1 MDAPVADTAAM
12 IAGMNPALMPGRW
25 AFRTITEAELAD
37 CLPNAL
43 AVFREE
49 EGLSVLVPAQADE
62 EAMAQVTLQV
72 FSSLGGIGLTAA
84 VSAVLA
90 EAGIACNVIA
100 ATLHDHVFVPEAR
113 ADEAVALLRA
123 RAAREVA

>member
-1 MDAPVADTAAM
+1 MSAPVADTATM

-25 AFRTITEAELAD
+25 TFRMVTEADLPD

-49 EGLSVLVPAQADE
+49 EGLSVLVPARAKE
-62 EAMAQVTLQV
+62 EAMAQITLKV
-72 FSSLGGIGLTAA
+72 FSSLEGIGLTAA
-84 VSAVLA
+84 VSTVLA

-113 ADEAVALLRA
+113 AAEAVALLQQ